1 MNFKSFMKDKLVLT
15 ILLLFGIATIEIF
28 LIPFKFGIFIKLYIP
43 IVILFVYMLGI
54 LIEYFTKKSFY
65 TKLFNMLNEL
75 EDKYLISEII
85 KNPSFLEGKL
95 FTMKELTFEQIDKAM
110 IENVNKYKYMRRGL

>member
-1 MNFKSFMKDKLVLT
+1 VNFKSFMKDKLVLT

-75 EDKYLISEII
+75 EDK
-85 KNPSFLEGKL
+85 
-95 FTMKELTFEQIDKAM
+95 AM

>member
-1 MNFKSFMKDKLVLT
+1 VNFKSFMKDKLVLT

-95 FTMKELTFEQIDKAM
+95 FKNAFEQIDKAM